1 MSATPISDR
10 NRDLAGKVA
19 LITGGASGLGL
30 AMTLRFAARGARVVV
45 LDRDAA
51 AADALAEIENAAFIA
66 CDVCD
71 PDAVDAA
78 FDRAEAEI
86 GPIDIVVANAGI
98 SQNSPTL
105 ELSFADWRRVM
116 AVNLDGVFL
125 TAQAAG
131 RRMVPRRR
139 GVILLMASMYG
150 VVAAPERIG
159 YCVSKSGVA
168 MLAKALALE
177 WARHGLRVNA
187 LAPGYVR
194 TPFLNDLIA
203 RGRLDA
209 GALTARMPIG
219 RFIETEEVADLA
231 AFMASDEASAI
242 TGQVAGVDGGWSAN
256 GYL

>member
-1 MSATPISDR
+1 MTAAPASDR

-19 LITGGASGLGL
+19 LITGGTSGLGL
-30 AMTLRFAARGARVVV
+30 AMTRRFAGRGARVVV
-45 LDRDAA
+45 LDRDAT
-51 AADALAEIENAAFIA
+51 AADALAEIEGAAFFA

-78 FDRAEAEI
+78 FSQAETEI
-86 GPIDIVVANAGI
+86 GPLDIVVANAGI

-105 ELSFADWRRVM
+105 ELSFADWRKVM
-116 AVNLDGVFL
+116 GVNLDGVFL

-131 RRMVPRRR
+131 RRMVPLKR

-168 MLAKALALE
+168 MMAKALALE

-194 TPFLNDLIA
+194 TPFLDDLIA

-209 GALTARMPIG
+209 DSLTARMPIG
-219 RFIETEEVADLA
+219 RFIDTAEVADLA
-231 AFMASDEASAI
+231 AFLASDEASAI
-242 TGQVAGVDGGWSAN
+242 TGQVAGVDGGWSVN

>member
-1 MSATPISDR
+1 MSATPVPDR

-30 AMTLRFAARGARVVV
+30 AMTRRFAGRGARVVV

-51 AADALAEIENAAFIA
+51 ATEALAGIENAAFIT

-71 PDAVDAA
+71 PEAVDAA
-78 FDRAEAEI
+78 FGQAEAGT
-86 GPIDIVVANAGI
+86 GPLDIVVANAGI

-105 ELSFADWRRVM
+105 DLSFADWRRVM

-131 RRMVPRRR
+131 RRMVPRKR

-168 MLAKALALE
+168 MMAKALALE
-177 WARHGLRVNA
+177 WARHGLCVNA

-194 TPFLNDLIA
+194 TPFLDDLIA

-209 GALTARMPIG
+209 DALTNRMPIG
-219 RFIETEEVADLA
+219 RFIEPGEVADLA
-231 AFMASDEASAI
+231 AFLASDEASAI

>member
-30 AMTLRFAARGARVVV
+30 AMTLRFALRGARVVV

-51 AADALAEIENAAFIA
+51 AADALVDIEDATFIA

-78 FDRAEAEI
+78 FDRAEAEV
-86 GPIDIVVANAGI
+86 GPLDIVVANAGI

-131 RRMVPRRR
+131 RRMVPRRC

-168 MLAKALALE
+168 MMAKALALE

-194 TPFLNDLIA
+194 TPFLDDLIA

-209 GALTARMPIG
+209 DALTARMPIG
-219 RFIETEEVADLA
+219 RFIETDEVADLA

>member
-1 MSATPISDR
+1 MTAIPVPDR

-19 LITGGASGLGL
+19 LITGGGSGLGL
-30 AMTLRFAARGARVVV
+30 AMTRRFAARGAHVVV
-45 LDRDAA
+45 LDRDPAA
-51 AADALAEIENAAFIA
+51 AGALADIETASFVP
-66 CDVCD
+66 CDVCE
-71 PDAVDAA
+71 PEEVDAA
-78 FDRAEAEI
+78 FTHAEAKA
-86 GPIDIVVANAGI
+86 GPLDIVIANAGI

-105 ELSFADWRRVM
+105 ELSFADWRKVM
-116 AVNLDGVFL
+116 GVNLDGVFL

-131 RRMVPRRR
+131 RRMVPRGS

-168 MLAKALALE
+168 MMAKTLALE

-194 TPFLNDLIA
+194 TPFLEDLLA
-203 RGRLDA
+203 RGRVDS
-209 GALTARMPIG
+209 GALMKRMPIG
-219 RFIETEEVADLA
+219 RFIAPEEVADLA
-231 AFMASDEASAI
+231 AFLASGEASAI
-242 TGQVAGVDGGWSAN
+242 TGQVAGIDGGWSAN

>member
-1 MSATPISDR
+1 MTAAPASDR

-30 AMTLRFAARGARVVV
+30 AMTRRFAARGARVVV

-51 AADALAEIENAAFIA
+51 TADALASVEGAAFIP
-66 CDVCD
+66 CDVGE

-78 FDRAEAEI
+78 FSQAETEI
-86 GPIDIVVANAGI
+86 GPLAIVVANAGI

-105 ELSFADWRRVM
+105 ELSFADWRKVM
-116 AVNLDGVFL
+116 GVNLDGVFL

-131 RRMVPRRR
+131 RRMVPRGS

-168 MLAKALALE
+168 MMAKTLALE

-194 TPFLNDLIA
+194 TPFLEDLLA
-203 RGRLDA
+203 RGRLDSE
-209 GALTARMPIG
+209 ALMKRMPIG
-219 RFIETEEVADLA
+219 RFIAPEEVADLA
-231 AFMASDEASAI
+231 AFLASDEARAI

>member
-1 MSATPISDR
+1 MTATPVPDR

-19 LITGGASGLGL
+19 LITGGGSGLGL
-30 AMTLRFAARGARVVV
+30 AMTRRFAARGAHVVV
-45 LDRDAA
+45 
-51 AADALAEIENAAFIA
+51 ADSDPAVTRAVADIERATFVA
-66 CDVCD
+66 CDVCE
-71 PDAVDAA
+71 PEQVEAT
-78 FDRAEAEI
+78 FHRAEAEI
-86 GPIDIVVANAGI
+86 GPLDIAVANAGI

-105 ELSFADWRRVM
+105 DLSLADWRRVM
-116 AVNLDGVFL
+116 SVNLDGVFL

-131 RRMVPRRR
+131 RRMVPRGR

-150 VVAAPERIG
+150 VVAAPERVG

-168 MLAKALALE
+168 MMAKALALE

-194 TPFLNDLIA
+194 TPFVEDLIA

-209 GALTARMPIG
+209 AALTRRMPIG
-219 RFIETEEVADLA
+219 RFIEPEEVADLA
-231 AFMASDEASAI
+231 AFLASDEASAI

>member
-1 MSATPISDR
+1 MTAVPVPDR

-19 LITGGASGLGL
+19 LITGGGSGLGL
-30 AMTLRFAARGARVVV
+30 AMTRRFAARGAKVVV

-51 AADALAEIENAAFIA
+51 TADALAGIAEASFVA

-71 PDAVDAA
+71 PEAVNAA
-78 FDRAEAEI
+78 FDRAEAGT
-86 GPIDIVVANAGI
+86 GPLDIVVANAGI

-105 ELSFADWRRVM
+105 DLSFADWRKVM
-116 AVNLDGVFL
+116 GVNLDGVFL

-131 RRMVPRRR
+131 RRMVPRGR

-168 MLAKALALE
+168 MMAKALALE

-194 TPFLNDLIA
+194 TPFVEDLIA
-203 RGRLDA
+203 RGRLDSE
-209 GALTARMPIG
+209 ALMKRMPIG
-219 RFIETEEVADLA
+219 RFIDTAEVADLA
-231 AFMASDEASAI
+231 AFLASDEASAI

>member
-1 MSATPISDR
+1 MTATPPPDR

-19 LITGGASGLGL
+19 LITGGGSGLGL
-30 AMTLRFAARGARVVV
+30 AMTRRFAARGSRVVV
-45 LDRDAA
+45 LDRDAMA
-51 AADALAEIENAAFIA
+51 SEALAGIEGAVFMA
-66 CDVCD
+66 CDVCEAE
-71 PDAVDAA
+71 AVNAA
-78 FDRAEAEI
+78 FGQVETEI
-86 GPIDIVVANAGI
+86 GPLDIVVANAGI
-98 SQNSPTL
+98 SQNSLTL
-105 ELSFADWRRVM
+105 DLAFADWRKVM
-116 AVNLDGVFL
+116 GVNLDGVFL

-131 RRMVPRRR
+131 RRMVPRGR

-150 VVAAPERIG
+150 VVAAPERLG

-168 MLAKALALE
+168 MMAKALALE

-209 GALTARMPIG
+209 DALTRRMPIG
-219 RFIETEEVADLA
+219 RFIETDEVADLA
-231 AFMASDEASAI
+231 AFLASDEASAI
-242 TGQVAGVDGGWSAN
+242 TGQVAGVDGGWSTN

>member
-1 MSATPISDR
+1 MSAAPIADR

-30 AMTLRFAARGARVVV
+30 AMTRRFAARGARVVV

-51 AADALAEIENAAFIA
+51 AADALVEIENAAFIA

-78 FDRAEAEI
+78 FDRAEVGT

-131 RRMVPRRR
+131 RRMVLRRR

-150 VVAAPERIG
+150 VVAAPQRIG

-168 MLAKALALE
+168 MMAKALALE

-194 TPFLNDLIA
+194 TPFLDDLIA

-209 GALTARMPIG
+209 DALTARMPIG
-219 RFIETEEVADLA
+219 RFIETDEVADLA

>member
-1 MSATPISDR
+1 MTATPVPDR

-19 LITGGASGLGL
+19 LITGGGSGLGL
-30 AMTLRFAARGARVVV
+30 AMTRRFAARGARVIV
-45 LDRDAA
+45 LDRDPAA
-51 AADALAEIENAAFIA
+51 ASALADIEGASFLA
-66 CDVCD
+66 CDVCE
-71 PDAVDAA
+71 PEEVDAT
-78 FDRAEAEI
+78 FTRAEAET
-86 GPIDIVVANAGI
+86 GPLDIVIANAGI

-105 ELSFADWRRVM
+105 ELSFADWRKVM
-116 AVNLDGVFL
+116 GVNLDGVFL

-131 RRMVPRRR
+131 RRMVPRGS

-168 MLAKALALE
+168 MMAKTLALE

-194 TPFLNDLIA
+194 TPFVEDLLA
-203 RGRLDA
+203 RGRLDSE
-209 GALTARMPIG
+209 ALMKRMPIG
-219 RFIETEEVADLA
+219 RFIAPEEVADLA
-231 AFMASDEASAI
+231 AFLASDEASAI

>member
-1 MSATPISDR
+1 MTVTPVPDR

-30 AMTLRFAARGARVVV
+30 AITRRFAGRGARVVV

-51 AADALAEIENAAFIA
+51 AAEALADIEGAAFIA
-66 CDVCD
+66 CDVCE
-71 PDAVDAA
+71 PEAVDAA

-105 ELSFADWRRVM
+105 ELSFADWRKVM
-116 AVNLDGVFL
+116 GVNLDGVFL

-131 RRMVPRRR
+131 RRMVPRKR

-168 MLAKALALE
+168 MMAKALALE

-194 TPFLNDLIA
+194 TPFLDDLIA

-209 GALTARMPIG
+209 DALTRRMPIG
-219 RFIETEEVADLA
+219 RFIETGEVADLA
-231 AFMASDEASAI
+231 AFLASDEASAI

>member
-1 MSATPISDR
+1 MSAAPIPDR

-30 AMTLRFAARGARVVV
+30 AMTRRFAARGARVVV

-51 AADALAEIENAAFIA
+51 AADALAEIEDSAFIA

-78 FDRAEAEI
+78 FDRAEAGA
-86 GPIDIVVANAGI
+86 GPLDIVVANAGI

-105 ELSFADWRRVM
+105 ELGFADWRRVM

-131 RRMVPRRR
+131 RRMVPRGR

-168 MLAKALALE
+168 MMAKALALE

-194 TPFLNDLIA
+194 TPFLDDLIA

-209 GALTARMPIG
+209 EALTARMPIG
-219 RFIETEEVADLA
+219 RFIETDEVADLA

>member
-1 MSATPISDR
+1 MTATVPDR

-30 AMTLRFAARGARVVV
+30 AMTQRFAARGARVVV

-51 AADALAEIENAAFIA
+51 AAAALARIDGAAFIT
-66 CDVCD
+66 CDVCE
-71 PDAVDAA
+71 PEAVDAA
-78 FDRAEAEI
+78 FDQAEATV
-86 GPIDIVVANAGI
+86 GPLDIVVANAGI

-105 ELSFADWRRVM
+105 ALSFADWRRVM
-116 AVNLDGVFL
+116 SVNLDGVFL

-131 RRMVPRRR
+131 RRMVPRQR

-150 VVAAPERIG
+150 VVAAPERLG
-159 YCVSKSGVA
+159 YCASKSAVA
-168 MLAKALALE
+168 MMAKALALE
-177 WARHGLRVNA
+177 WACHGLRVNA

-194 TPFLNDLIA
+194 TPFLDDLIA

-209 GALTARMPIG
+209 DALTTRMPIG
-219 RFIETEEVADLA
+219 RFIETDEVATLA
-231 AFMASDEASAI
+231 AFLASDEASAI

-256 GYL
+256 GYI

>member
-105 ELSFADWRRVM
+105 EQSFADWRRVM

-168 MLAKALALE
+168 MMAKALALE

-194 TPFLNDLIA
+194 TPFLDDLIA

-209 GALTARMPIG
+209 DALTARMPIG
-219 RFIETEEVADLA
+219 RFIETDEVADLA

>member
-1 MSATPISDR
+1 MTATPLPDR

-19 LITGGASGLGL
+19 LITGGGSGLGL
-30 AMTLRFAARGARVVV
+30 TMTRRFAARGAHVVV
-45 LDRDAA
+45 LDRDPAA
-51 AADALAEIENAAFIA
+51 AGSLADIEKASFVA
-66 CDVCD
+66 CDVCE
-71 PDAVDAA
+71 PDEVDAA
-78 FDRAEAEI
+78 FTRAEAEA
-86 GPIDIVVANAGI
+86 GSLDIVVANAGI

-105 ELSFADWRRVM
+105 ELSFADWRKVM
-116 AVNLDGVFL
+116 SVNLDGVFL

-131 RRMVPRRR
+131 RRMVPRGS

-168 MLAKALALE
+168 MMAKTLALE

-194 TPFLNDLIA
+194 TPFVEDLLA
-203 RGRLDA
+203 RGRLDS
-209 GALTARMPIG
+209 GALMQRMPIG
-219 RFIETEEVADLA
+219 RFIAPEEVADLA
-231 AFMASDEASAI
+231 AFLASDEASAI